1 MPKSQQP
8 VAEAESLVGIAST
21 DLLARWFSERQM
33 EITRQQFEGAGINC
47 PMEILVIAAVLGGLI
62 ESAEDHAVDLDADG
76 FHLKAEEA
84 RQRRDGYDNSR
95 RALFDSWG

>member
-1 MPKSQQP
+1 
-8 VAEAESLVGIAST
+8 
-21 DLLARWFSERQM
+21 M

-62 ESAEDHAVDLDADG
+62 DSTEDHAVDLDADG

-95 RALFDSWG
+95 RALFDSWGYVKEHAPPLAGASVETGGEG